1 MIAYL
6 RKVEILSRFCCL
18 IQLNESVEK
27 VVYAILMWTIVHE
40 LTNYHERLIYTS
52 IYIIEICNSLLCFSL

>member
-27 VVYAILMWTIVHE
+27 VVYAILMWTFVHG
-40 LTNYHERLIYTS
+40 LTNYHERLIYS
-52 IYIIEICNSLLCFSL
+52 I